1 MILDK
6 YKTIMEKLSTL
17 FLLLAVTFANAQEHK
32 GFGVSLRTG
41 VSRAIKIPSNTT
53 FQRKSDLFIPNFGI
67 GVFYDGQ
74 IGNGFRCRSQI
85 SFLNRGW
92 RERYVDI
99 SRERTDPTT
108 PWPELANFQIY
119 SDIRRNY
126 FISPEFSF
134 MYQFGKRQIRPFLQ
148 LGIRTDIYL
157 KSQIVSKGEMLSST
171 STTWS
176 KDRTFK
182 LANATAIIGGGVN
195 FRHLSLQVEYNPTL
209 TSFVNQEVY
218 ESKTLFH
225 YSTLRIQTL
234 NFVVGY
240 RF

>member
-6 YKTIMEKLSTL
+6 YKTIMKKLSTL

-74 IGNGFRCRSQI
+74 IGNGFSCRSQI
-85 SFLNRGW
+85 SFLNRSWKNNIVFYPEYKLPGYPEYYLW
-92 RERYVDI
+92 EETERV
-99 SRERTDPTT
+99 
-108 PWPELANFQIY
+108 F
-119 SDIRRNY
+119 

-134 MYQFGKRQIRPFLQ
+134 MYQFGKKQIRPFLQ
-148 LGIRTDIYL
+148 LGIRADIYL
-157 KSQIVSKGEMLSST
+157 KTQQIREGNFYSNSPKTIWGRSH
-171 STTWS
+171 
-176 KDRTFK
+176 TFK
-182 LANATAIIGGGVN
+182 PANGTAIIGGGVN
-195 FRHLSLQVEYNPTL
+195 IRHLSLQVEYNPTL

-218 ESKTLFH
+218 ENTPFYK
-225 YSTLRIQTL
+225 YGTLRIQTL
-234 NFVVGY
+234 SFVVGY